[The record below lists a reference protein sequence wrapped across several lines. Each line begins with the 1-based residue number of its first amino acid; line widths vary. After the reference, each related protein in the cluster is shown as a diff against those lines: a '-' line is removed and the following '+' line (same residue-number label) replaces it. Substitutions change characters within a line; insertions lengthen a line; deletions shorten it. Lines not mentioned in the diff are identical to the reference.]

1 MEDSVGTIFY
11 IIIMVIVLAA
21 SILKKKK
28 GKVQKPA
35 TVSGTS
41 SDEPHSKPSA
51 GQKIESLLSGFL
63 KDQFPETAQK
73 EDFPE
78 IYEEEVKEPV
88 IEKHVKPVEP
98 IQVKHEEGQS
108 VFAYDDPTTPKI
120 ETGIYKNLETSK
132 YHIDH
137 DSVHSSVYEDSIE
150 ENEIGKIVEEFDLKK
165 AIIYSEILNPKYFK
179 IQE

>member
-21 SILKKKK
+21 SILKKRKR
-28 GKVQKPA
+28 KVQKPA
-35 TVSGTS
+35 TVPGTS
-41 SDEPHSKPSA
+41 PDEPHSKPSA
-51 GQKIESLLSGFL
+51 GQKTESLLSKFL
-63 KDQFPETAQK
+63 KDQFPETAQE
-73 EDFPE
+73 EDFRE

-98 IQVKHEEGQS
+98 VQSKHEEGQS
-108 VFAYDDPTTPKI
+108 VFAYDDPSTTKI
-120 ETGIYKNLETSK
+120 ETGLYKNLETSK
-132 YHIDH
+132 YQIVD
-137 DSVHSSVYEDSIE
+137 DSVHSSAYKDFIK
-150 ENEIGKIVEEFDLKK
+150 ENEIGKIIEEFDLKK

>member
-28 GKVQKPA
+28 GKVQKPE

-41 SDEPHSKPSA
+41 PDEPHSKPSA
-51 GQKIESLLSGFL
+51 GQKIESLLSEFL
-63 KDQFPETAQK
+63 KDQFPETAQE

-78 IYEEEVKEPV
+78 IYDEEAHEPV
-88 IEKHVKPVEP
+88 IVKHVKPVEP
-98 IQVKHEEGQS
+98 IQAKHEEGQS
-108 VFAYDDPTTPKI
+108 VFAYDDPSTPKI
-120 ETGIYKNLETSK
+120 ETDIYKNLETSN
-132 YHIDH
+132 YQIDH
-137 DSVHSSVYEDSIE
+137 DSVHSSIYKDFIE